1 MDSIAE
7 QTPKLRRG
15 CLYYGCIA
23 GLVLML
29 MMLVGGLL
37 GLHYAK
43 RMFHNFTDDKP
54 MPLPQVQMSRADID
68 RIEQRIETFRQ
79 AVRSEKP
86 TEPLILSADEINALI
101 ATDPDFRE
109 LKGKLYVTLSGDQV
123 EGQLSIPMESVG
135 LQLFKGRYLNG
146 KGTFSVSLRN
156 GRIRLNTMSFKV
168 KDRPVP
174 EVYMEQIRKQNLAES
189 INNDPRAAAA
199 CNWNASCWSGTRS
212 RCG

>member
-1 MDSIAE
+1 MRDVG
-7 QTPKLRRG
+7 P
-15 CLYYGCIA
+15 
-23 GLVLML
+23 
-29 MMLVGGLL
+29 LVGDVIV
-37 GLHYAK
+37 
-43 RMFHNFTDDKP
+43 DD
-54 MPLPQVQMSRADID
+54 A
-68 RIEQRIETFRQ
+68 
-79 AVRSEKP
+79 
-86 TEPLILSADEINALI
+86 NALI

-123 EGQLSIPMESVG
+123 EGQLSIPMESVR

-156 GRIRLNTMSFKV
+156 GRIRLNTMSLKV

-199 CNWNASCWSGTRS
+199 LDRLKEIKVQDGKLVVVPK
-212 RCG
+212 